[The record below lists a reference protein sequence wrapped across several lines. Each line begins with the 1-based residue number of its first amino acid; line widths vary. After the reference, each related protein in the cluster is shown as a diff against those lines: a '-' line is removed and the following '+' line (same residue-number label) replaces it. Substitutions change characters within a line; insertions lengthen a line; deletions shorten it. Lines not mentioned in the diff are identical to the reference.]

1 MPSLNEVRL
10 IGNLTRDPELRTTPT
25 GQTVCNFGVAV
36 NEVYSQNGE
45 RKETTVFVDC
55 TCWNKTAEN
64 VAKYLH
70 KGSLA
75 YIGGKL
81 RFESWEDKNSGQKR
95 SKLSVT
101 ALQVQFLD
109 KREDGNNQRRT
120 AQYASPPATV
130 MAGMGRQPWQGQD
143 APPPD
148 MGEPPF

>member
-45 RKETTVFVDC
+45 KKESTIFVDC
-55 TCWNKTAEN
+55 ACWAKTAEN

-75 YIGGKL
+75 FVGGKL
-81 RFESWEDKNSGQKR
+81 RFESWEDRNSGQKR
-95 SKLSVT
+95 SKLTVT
-101 ALQVQFLD
+101 AMQVQFLD
-109 KREDGNNQRRT
+109 RRREDNGRQQMRNQ
-120 AQYASPPATV
+120 APPATV
-130 MAGMGRQPWQGQD
+130 TAGMGRQPWQND
-143 APPPD
+143 APPRD
-148 MGEPPF
+148 IGEPPF